1 MGTMTG
7 AWNGFDVVM
16 LVVLLLSTVI
26 GAWRGLVFELMS
38 LLGWFAAY
46 FAAQWGTLAVSPH
59 VPVGAP
65 GSPLN
70 HAATF
75 ALIFLT
81 ALIVWGLLARL
92 LKALIRATLLGGFD
106 RLLGAV
112 FGALRGL
119 VLLLAV
125 AAVVTRTPWVELPAW
140 QQSQGAAVL
149 KVLSVGLGYTLPPR
163 MGSYL
168 QP

>member
-1 MGTMTG
+1 MTN
-7 AWNGFDVVM
+7 AWNGFDLAM
-16 LVVLLLSTVI
+16 LVVVLLSTLV
-26 GAWRGLVFELMS
+26 GAWRGVVFELMS

-46 FAAQWGTLAVSPH
+46 FAAQWLTLTVAPH
-59 VPVGAP
+59 VPLGVP

-70 HAATF
+70 HAAAF
-75 ALIFLT
+75 ALIFVV
-81 ALIVWGLLARL
+81 ALIVWALLARL
-92 LKALIRATLLGGFD
+92 LRVLIHAALLGSFD

-125 AAVVTRTPWVELPAW
+125 AAVITRTPWVELPVW
-140 QQSQGAAVL
+140 QQSRGAAVL
-149 KVLSVGLGYTLPPR
+149 KVLSVGLGSALPPR
-163 MGSYL
+163 LGGYL